1 MLPGEKAS
9 LQVLACEKLGLK
21 IRFGSF
27 PSNGGKKTNTE
38 IHKQAVLRA
47 RVLHDFIEP

>member
-21 IRFGSF
+21 TRFGSF
-27 PSNGGKKTNTE
+27 PSNGGEKTNTE
-38 IHKQAVLRA
+38 THKQAVLRA